1 MLPFPLSIR
10 IAKQNHN
17 FSLISDVL
25 MFVLTINKVR
35 DVGFSDESVLFLD
48 KVFQKII
55 DKGTVA
61 QAAAEDD
68 ESDDSFSKE
77 RKK

>member
-10 IAKQNHN
+10 FAKQNHH
-17 FSLISDVL
+17 FSLISDAL
-25 MFVLTINKVR
+25 MFVSAINKVR
-35 DVGFSDESVLFLD
+35 DIGFIGENVLFLD
-48 KVFQKII
+48 KVFEKII

-61 QAAAEDD
+61 QAAAKDD

-77 RKK
+77 RRK